1 MTPSEALDDIKQV
14 AVEAAA
20 KRSVVIPAAMI
31 ALGFLG
37 LALGARYQR
46 DAVGMLLG
54 LALGYGVGET
64 LASRGPGAPHAP
76 PPYDPQEADPG
87 LLIQARR
94 EPADAAPDVD
104 RLRNSP
110 PAPRQVTVK
119 QGPPSAS

>member
-64 LASRGPGAPHAP
+64 LSSQGPSAPYVP

-87 LLIQARR
+87 LLIRR
-94 EPADAAPDVD
+94 RPDSSND
-104 RLRNSP
+104 GPIDSP
-110 PAPRQVTVK
+110 PARRQVPAK
-119 QGPPSAS
+119 QGPPAAS